1 MDPLTVFGFLAVCM
15 MLVFYALED
24 RSRWCVLGFAGAC
37 AMGSV
42 YGFLIGAW
50 PFGMVE
56 AIWAVVALRRWKVR
70 SLTS

>member
-1 MDPLTVFGFLAVCM
+1 MYPLTVFGFIAVCM
-15 MLVFYALED
+15 MLVFYAFEE
-24 RSRWCVLGFAGAC
+24 RSRWYVLGFAGAC

-56 AIWAVVALRRWKVR
+56 AIWAAVALRRWKAR
-70 SLTS
+70 RLTS